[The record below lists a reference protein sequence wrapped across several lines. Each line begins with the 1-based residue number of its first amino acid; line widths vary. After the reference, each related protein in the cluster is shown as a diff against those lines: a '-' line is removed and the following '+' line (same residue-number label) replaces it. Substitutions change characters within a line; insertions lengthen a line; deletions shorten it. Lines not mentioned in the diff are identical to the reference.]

1 MTRPYSLDLRQ
12 RIVRAVEAGASRRAT
27 AAQLE
32 VSLSCVVKL
41 VQPWR
46 RNGTPAPDPVG
57 GGRRAKLAGHAELVH
72 ALLAATSPPPGAP
85 GVQRRDLGHHRDDPP
100 LRGARRGR
108 RVVAAVPHGD
118 LREAIAA
125 TGARLLYPP
134 TLWPGSEPDRARLRQ
149 AQGAAAHRRRHPPG
163 PVPCRQ
169 GTREVELV
177 TPDSRG
183 AEE

>member
-1 MTRPYSLDLRQ
+1 MTRLYSLDLRQ

-41 VQPWR
+41 VQRWR

-57 GGRRAKLAGHAELVH
+57 GGRRAKLGDHAWSTRCWRRRRRRPARLVFSD
-72 ALLAATSPPPGAP
+72 ATWATTAMT
-85 GVQRRDLGHHRDDPP
+85 RP

-134 TLWPGSEPDRARLRQ
+134 TL
-149 AQGAAAHRRRHPPG
+149 
-163 PVPCRQ
+163 
-169 GTREVELV
+169 
-177 TPDSRG
+177 
-183 AEE
+183 